1 MNKEKYFLEK
11 YLKPCTRVNEQFPL
25 EIGDDCAIISSSED
39 LLISSDSS
47 VIDVHFPSTLDAYF
61 IAYRALAV
69 AASDIIAMG
78 AYPDGYLLNITI
90 PEPSD
95 EWFKLF
101 SKGISDFNDEYGTNL
116 IGGDLTKGQLNISVT
131 VFGKKSKK
139 IIKRGG
145 AKVDDDI
152 YISNKLGFGKKGYEL
167 YKKQILDLPNQYLK
181 PKLLSKESIKALNPF
196 LNSAIDVSDGL
207 LLDLSRICD
216 QSQKGAI
223 LRIYDDVCINSLD
236 DVVAGDDYVL
246 LFTCAVKHSE
256 AVKKILPNAIRLGT
270 ITEEK
275 EILVTD
281 KKGKNMNFEKLGWD
295 PF

>member
-11 YLKPCTRVNEQFPL
+11 YLKPCTGVNEQFPL
-25 EIGDDCAIISSSED
+25 EIGDDCAIISSPED
-39 LLISSDSS
+39 LLISSDNS
-47 VIDVHFPSTLDAYF
+47 VIDVHFPSKLDAYF

-95 EWFKLF
+95 KWFKRF
-101 SKGISDFNDEYGTNL
+101 SKGICDFNDDFGTNL

-152 YISNKLGFGKKGYEL
+152 YISNKLGLGKQGYEL
-167 YKKQILDLPNQYLK
+167 YNKQMLDLPNQYLK
-181 PKLLSKESIKALNPF
+181 PKLLSKESIEALNPF

-207 LLDLSRICD
+207 LLDLNRICD
-216 QSQKGAI
+216 QSQKGAVI
-223 LRIYDDVCINSLD
+223 TIHDEVCMNSID

-246 LFTCAVKHSE
+246 LFTCATKNSK
-256 AVKKILPNAIRLGT
+256 AVRKILPNSIRLGI
-270 ITEEK
+270 ITK
-275 EILVTD
+275 DREILVTD
-281 KKGKNMNFEKLGWD
+281 KKGKNINFQQLGWD
-295 PF
+295 SF

>member
-11 YLKPCTRVNEQFPL
+11 YLKPRADVNEQFPL

-39 LLISSDSS
+39 LLISSDNS
-47 VIDVHFPSTLDAYF
+47 VINVHFPSTLDPYF

-95 EWFKLF
+95 EWFKQF
-101 SKGISDFNDEYGTNL
+101 SNGISDFNDDFGTYL

-139 IIKRGG
+139 IIKRNG

-152 YISNKLGFGKKGYEL
+152 YISNKLGLGKKGFEL

-181 PKLLSKESIKALNPF
+181 PKLLSKECIEAVNPF

-207 LLDLSRICD
+207 LLDLNRICD
-216 QSQKGAI
+216 QSQKGAVLTI
-223 LRIYDDVCINSLD
+223 HDDVCINSID

-246 LFTCAVKHSE
+246 LFTCAAKHSK
-256 AVKKILPNAIRLGT
+256 AIRKILPNSIRLGN
-270 ITEEK
+270 ITKER

-281 KKGKNMNFEKLGWD
+281 KKGENINFEKLGWD
-295 PF
+295 SF